1 MEGNNIEMP
10 PLQQSGINN
19 DHSLSGVVDSAA
31 GDGSSSGLSQLA
43 LLIGDASSSAP
54 VPDVLLSI
62 AKDNRYISDV
72 VSLLSQVMV
81 PYASIFL
88 VSTSS
93 MSGRDGNSS
102 GNGDGAPNNNFTDDE
117 ILEDDGQRFIDRI
130 RPELNLLASLIVHSA
145 TFIYYTRNYFGG
157 GDTSATTTANGNRR
171 SESIQRS
178 LGMESLNLAYQY
190 PANNSLRDTTSLS
203 SSSSMS
209 KGNNQGKRRNKIMT
223 YIKNHSRIQVNQ
235 WHRLLI
241 LQTIVPYIIQRV
253 GRGGWPK
260 DFGGILAPLLHRLG
274 LQRISG
280 IGRRSQRTINN
291 RLENESRD
299 EESLALLNNDRLRGS
314 ARRRLF
320 MEQRQ
325 RMLSASSSGLDD
337 GSNTELDESS
347 ANIRADDTHPTSLSL
362 QQQPSVFDR
371 RMKRISTF
379 SWNMIRVSKSNYY
392 NIVPLGQDFAS

>member
-1 MEGNNIEMP
+1 
-10 PLQQSGINN
+10 
-19 DHSLSGVVDSAA
+19 
-31 GDGSSSGLSQLA
+31 
-43 LLIGDASSSAP
+43 
-54 VPDVLLSI
+54 
-62 AKDNRYISDV
+62 
-72 VSLLSQVMV
+72 
-81 PYASIFL
+81 
-88 VSTSS
+88 
-93 MSGRDGNSS
+93 
-102 GNGDGAPNNNFTDDE
+102 
-117 ILEDDGQRFIDRI
+117 
-130 RPELNLLASLIVHSA
+130 
-145 TFIYYTRNYFGG
+145 
-157 GDTSATTTANGNRR
+157 
-171 SESIQRS
+171 
-178 LGMESLNLAYQY
+178 
-190 PANNSLRDTTSLS
+190 
-203 SSSSMS
+203 
-209 KGNNQGKRRNKIMT
+209 MT

-314 ARRRLF
+314 ARTRLF

-337 GSNTELDESS
+337 SSNTELDESS
-347 ANIRADDTHPTSLSL
+347 ANIRADDTQPTSLSL

-392 NIVPLGQDFAS
+392 NIVPFIC

>member
-1 MEGNNIEMP
+1 MP
-10 PLQQSGINN
+10 PLQESGINN
-19 DHSLSGVVDSAA
+19 DHSMSGVVGSSG

-93 MSGRDGNSS
+93 MSGRDGNNLSS
-102 GNGDGAPNNNFTDDE
+102 GNGGSGAPNNNFTDDE
-117 ILEDDGQRFIDRI
+117 ILEDDGQRFIDRM

-145 TFIYYTRNYFGG
+145 TFIYYTRNFGG
-157 GDTSATTTANGNRR
+157 GDNTSATSANGNRR

-190 PANNSLRDTTSLS
+190 PANNSSRDTTSIS
-203 SSSSMS
+203 SSSSTA
-209 KGNNQGKRRNKIMT
+209 KRNNQSKKSNKIMT
-223 YIKNHSRIQVNQ
+223 YIKNHSRIQINQ

-253 GRGGWPK
+253 GRGGWSK

-274 LQRISG
+274 LQRI
-280 IGRRSQRTINN
+280 GRRSQRSINN
-291 RLENESRD
+291 RSENEMRE
-299 EESLALLNNDRLRGS
+299 EESVALLNNDRLRGS

-337 GSNTELDESS
+337 SSNTEMHESS
-347 ANIRADDTHPTSLSL
+347 AIIRADDTQPTSLSL

-392 NIVPLGQDFAS
+392 NIVPLVKIYAS

>member
-145 TFIYYTRNYFGG
+145 TFIYYTRNFGG
-157 GDTSATTTANGNRR
+157 GDNTSATSANGNRR

-190 PANNSLRDTTSLS
+190 PANNSSRDTTSIS
-203 SSSSMS
+203 SSSSSSSTS
-209 KGNNQGKRRNKIMT
+209 KGNNQCKKSNKIMVAT
-223 YIKNHSRIQVNQ
+223 NLLMILSTKRTRA
-235 WHRLLI
+235 RL
-241 LQTIVPYIIQRV
+241 
-253 GRGGWPK
+253 
-260 DFGGILAPLLHRLG
+260 RL
-274 LQRISG
+274 S
-280 IGRRSQRTINN
+280 SDSDMN
-291 RLENESRD
+291 
-299 EESLALLNNDRLRGS
+299 LALLS
-314 ARRRLF
+314 KMWTAV
-320 MEQRQ
+320 
-325 RMLSASSSGLDD
+325 A
-337 GSNTELDESS
+337 
-347 ANIRADDTHPTSLSL
+347 
-362 QQQPSVFDR
+362 
-371 RMKRISTF
+371 
-379 SWNMIRVSKSNYY
+379 WNR
-392 NIVPLGQDFAS
+392 